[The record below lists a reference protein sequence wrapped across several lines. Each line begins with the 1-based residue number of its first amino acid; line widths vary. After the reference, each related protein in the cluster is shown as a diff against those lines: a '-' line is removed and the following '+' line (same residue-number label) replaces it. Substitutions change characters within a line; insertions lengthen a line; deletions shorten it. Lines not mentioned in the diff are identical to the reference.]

1 MTCDA
6 YRARHPAFS
15 HLPLPRE
22 VWQTPEYRA
31 WAAHAQGCAACDVWD
46 RTQRLAARGVD
57 PSAYPCAHLAEQAT
71 HRCEQ
76 HPDPQD
82 CPDVLVR
89 RLPGSGLYGLPI
101 RDGGSS
107 VSVIR
112 YCPWCGTALPVPAP
126 GGGRSG

>member
-6 YRARHPAFS
+6 YRERHPALS
-15 HLPLPRE
+15 RVPLPRA
-22 VWQTPEYRA
+22 VWDTPAYEA
-31 WAAHAQGCAACDVWD
+31 WAEHAHRCAACDAWG
-46 RTQRLAARGVD
+46 RAQRLAARGVD
-57 PSAYPCAHLAEQAT
+57 PSAYPCVHMAEQAT

-89 RLPGSGLYGLPI
+89 RLPGSGAYGLPI

-107 VSVIR
+107 LSIIHH
-112 YCPWCGTALPVPAP
+112 CPWCGTTLPGTTPDP
-126 GGGRSG
+126 RRR